1 MKHKNKRGTVTV
13 ESAIA
18 FTITIVFIA
27 AIVSAIDYYRTDI
40 LMRRSVEQTCEKMSL
55 LYPVSVPASDL
66 ISSAVN
72 AFPDLGIGKALD
84 QMGLDVGIHFNKGIS
99 RQLLREQPEQER
111 QAVFGEVV

>member
-18 FTITIVFIA
+18 FTITVVFIA

-55 LYPVSVPASDL
+55 LYPVVYYSTSGAELVWNGYPT
-66 ISSAVN
+66 I
-72 AFPDLGIGKALD
+72 
-84 QMGLDVGIHFNKGIS
+84 
-99 RQLLREQPEQER
+99 
-111 QAVFGEVV
+111 